1 MPDFLKVYSL
11 GDKGVNRVRT
21 PLHLEDDELV
31 VAQNAEVERR
41 GAQHSITKR
50 PGMTD
55 FTEVLDALGV
65 FAVVSGGL
73 GSTGDPPGPTDD
85 PDGPPPRRD
94 VKSLL
99 LDLVYMRCRLY
110 LSAATTSIADNTAS
124 VVTWTAEEY
133 DVGNLHDLV
142 TDPEKITIPTAGDGL
157 YLVVGQ
163 VKWATSASAKK
174 RGVRIY
180 KNGTGLQFAHDGAAD
195 DDGDG
200 MTQQVVGIIPLV
212 ATDYLTM
219 EVEQDTGGALNALG
233 GTIDETSLV
242 VIRIVQTVS
251 TPLPRCHAYK
261 TGDQTLTDGVAAI
274 VALDAEALDNASM
287 HDNAVNNSR
296 ITIPSGHDGHYSC
309 VGHFGMAHPFVGRIE
324 VEILKNGT
332 QVLAKTKLPF
342 INSAEAP
349 DTTGQVVGTFDMV
362 AGDYFELR
370 ATYRANAGVPATND
384 LLGGSIY
391 ETGLVVARVA

>member
-1 MPDFLKVYSL
+1 MADFLKVFSL

-73 GSTGDPPGPTDD
+73 GSTGEPPGPTDD

-94 VKSLL
+94 VKSLF

-110 LSAATTSIADNTAS
+110 LSAATTSIADNAAT
-124 VVTWTAEEY
+124 VVSWTAEEY

-142 TDPEKITIPTAGDGL
+142 TAPEKVTIPTAGDGL

-163 VKWATSASAKK
+163 VKWDTSASAKK
-174 RGVRIY
+174 RGLRIY

-200 MTQQVVGIIPLV
+200 LTQQVVGIVPLV

-219 EVEQDTGGALNALG
+219 QVEQDTGGALNALG

-261 TGDQTLTDGVAAI
+261 TGDQTLTDNVPAI
-274 VALDAEALDNASM
+274 VTLDTEAIDNASM

-296 ITIPSGHDGHYSC
+296 VVCPSGHDGLYLV
-309 VGHFGMAHPFVGRIE
+309 VGHGSFDPAMTGHVTL
-324 VEILKNGT
+324 EILKNGA
-332 QVLAKTKLPF
+332 QVLAISKMPF
-342 INSAEAP
+342 INAAATR
-349 DTTGQVVGTFDMV
+349 DTTFQVTGAFEMV
-362 AGDYFELR
+362 AGDYVELR
-370 ATYRANAGVPATND
+370 ATYYFAAGVTTWNLKGGHLYD
-384 LLGGSIY
+384 TSLLM
-391 ETGLVVARVA
+391 ARVS